1 MSTHQQTISLQSISL
16 LSNCL
21 QSFSQESNCLC
32 QIVYS
37 QLVKSQIVYCQIFYS
52 QTVYSQLVKSQIV
65 YSQIVYRQIVYIQIV
80 YNQIVYFQIGYC
92 QIVYSQLVF
101 SIHYL
106 KENMYRYTFDRDLIE
121 DSLRFYEGELERK
134 RKEVEKAQLQDGI
147 EPATSLYH
155 EVCFPQLICGCCAL
169 PLFYSCCPKL
179 STPGEL
185 EAAINLYLE
194 NRAI

>member
-1 MSTHQQTISLQSISL
+1 MEPCQLINRQLVY
-16 LSNCL
+16 
-21 QSFSQESNCLC
+21 SQLVYC

-37 QLVKSQIVYCQIFYS
+37 HLVK
-52 QTVYSQLVKSQIV
+52 
-65 YSQIVYRQIVYIQIV
+65 SQIVYRQIVYRQIV
-80 YNQIVYFQIGYC
+80 YR